1 MRHTKSNLVAGA
13 VALFAAVV
21 SSAFAQTAAAQGQP
35 KAVAGEVLII
45 LAKEA
50 PGEIDRDLKDVAALK
65 QEPFSRF
72 KSMKLLSRPVIA
84 VEAKKPVEVKLPNGR
99 TLQVE
104 IAGVM
109 SDGRLRVKVS
119 INKPDK
125 KDYLP
130 LVQVLATAGEPFF
143 CAGQNHDGG
152 TLVLGVRLG
161 DKVVTTK

>member
-1 MRHTKSNLVAGA
+1 MQRTNSNLLVVA
-13 VALFAAVV
+13 VALFAAVL
-21 SSAFAQTAAAQGQP
+21 SSAFAQTAAAQP

-50 PGEIDRDLKDVAALK
+50 PGEIDRELKDVTALK

-72 KSMKLLSRPVIA
+72 KSMKLLSRPVIT
-84 VEAKKPVEVKLPNGR
+84 VETKKPVEVKLPNGR
-99 TLQVE
+99 TLQIEV
-104 IAGVM
+104 AGVM

-161 DKVVTTK
+161 DKVVPTK